1 MPRSW
6 IHLQFIFITSPLR
19 KSILLLGHAIGEFRI
34 SRRPRRSTF
43 LRESEG
49 NAGHFSPRRQTNM
62 RKLRLSCRKK
72 KGKCETLKG
81 FGGLKTYLQA
91 WDIIVL
97 NSKRKITKDTF
108 LYSIFKRI
116 CFSIPNIYSKGNLG
130 EKEER
135 PTYSSW
141 LDSVLFVG
149 INSNLCKL
157 RGTIWR
163 VANIFF
169 FILGPSLISEW
180 TSPQPP
186 PPPPPPH
193 KKSKVLDQPLRNSHR
208 IWQYKSISN
217 SYEWKCYKWKF
228 K

>member
-97 NSKRKITKDTF
+97 NSKRKITKDLSLRIHFYILYLKGFAFRFRTF
-108 LYSIFKRI
+108 TVRVTWGKKKRDLPI
-116 CFSIPNIYSKGNLG
+116 L
-130 EKEER
+130 
-135 PTYSSW
+135 
-141 LDSVLFVG
+141 LD
-149 INSNLCKL
+149 
-157 RGTIWR
+157 
-163 VANIFF
+163 
-169 FILGPSLISEW
+169 
-180 TSPQPP
+180 
-186 PPPPPPH
+186 
-193 KKSKVLDQPLRNSHR
+193 
-208 IWQYKSISN
+208 
-217 SYEWKCYKWKF
+217 
-228 K
+228 